1 MRLGSIAAPT
11 LAFACPDD
19 LLVEFSVTRRVIGAI
34 SGAELEVATL
44 TLTLTL
50 DPTLTLALALTLTLD
65 PTLTLALAPTLPLT
79 LTKVVVGKESTH
91 VITGDICAPSTTD
104 FFVERC
110 VSFLKHHRIVNSG
123 HAAHV

>member
-34 SGAELEVATL
+34 PGAELEVATL

-50 DPTLTLALALTLTLD
+50 TLDPTLTLALTLD

-110 VSFLKHHRIVNSG
+110 VSFLKHHRIVDS
-123 HAAHV
+123 AQQ